1 MKSQDPLNSIKVM
14 GGKILRYCCI
24 ALIILAASSGA
35 FFSSRS
41 NLFAQASPHL
51 VQPEPSADE
60 LSRMLS
66 IAEAQHEIVKLRI
79 SQGRFDLVLA
89 EIKKIF
95 DLKLPDKYESNVAQ
109 SACLLANDL
118 LESKQLSLA
127 HEVLDQA
134 LQRMKLNENKASVLK
149 IQAYVYKAEGNLDM
163 ALQCLER
170 AVALEK
176 QRSRP

>member
-1 MKSQDPLNSIKVM
+1 MNPQNPLKSKSLM
-14 GGKILRYCCI
+14 GGKLLRYCGI
-24 ALIILAASSGA
+24 ALIFLAPSSGA
-35 FFSSRS
+35 FFSSTS
-41 NLFAQASPHL
+41 NLLALAAPQL
-51 VQPEPSADE
+51 VQLEPSPDE

-79 SQGRFDLVLA
+79 SQGRFDLVLP

-95 DLKLPDKYESNVAQ
+95 ELKLPDKYESNVAQ

-118 LESKQLSLA
+118 VENKQFSLA
-127 HEVLDQA
+127 HDVLDQA
-134 LQRMKLNENKASVLK
+134 LHRMKLNENKASVLK
-149 IQAYVYKAEGNLDM
+149 IQAYVFKSEGNLDK

-170 AVALEK
+170 AVELEK